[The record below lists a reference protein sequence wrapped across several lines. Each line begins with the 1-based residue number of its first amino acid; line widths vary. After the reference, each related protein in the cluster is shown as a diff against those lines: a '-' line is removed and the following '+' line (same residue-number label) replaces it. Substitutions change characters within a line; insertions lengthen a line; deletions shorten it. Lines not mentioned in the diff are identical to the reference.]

1 LQAHA
6 KKFNPCANGHL
17 AIWNISLIVRLQSVL
32 YTHLQTIL
40 RDMKKMA
47 SNCLFCKIAAG
58 EIPSATV
65 YSDDTLFAFRDIN
78 PIAPQHILLIPRKH
92 ITSVA
97 TLEDGDLLTMGQ
109 LMLQARKIAEQE
121 GFAVN
126 GFRCVLNTGD
136 DGGQTVA
143 HLHLHLLGGRQL
155 AWPPG

>member
-1 LQAHA
+1 
-6 KKFNPCANGHL
+6 
-17 AIWNISLIVRLQSVL
+17 
-32 YTHLQTIL
+32 
-40 RDMKKMA
+40 MA

-78 PIAPQHILLIPRKH
+78 PIAPQHILLIPRQH

-97 TLEDGDLLTMGQ
+97 TLEEGDLLTMGQ

-121 GFAVN
+121 GFAKN

-136 DGGQTVA
+136 DGGQTVG
-143 HLHLHLLGGRQL
+143 HLHLHLLAGRPL
-155 AWPPG
+155 SWPPG